1 MKQID
6 KKVKEKSW
14 TKQKE
19 EKLQESEKR
28 LEKFVLSFYLTKKMI
43 ENCPIKWKLDET
55 KEEYL
60 HMNCLLSQRLLIK
73 C

>member
-43 ENCPIKWKLDET
+43 ENCPIK
-55 KEEYL
+55 
-60 HMNCLLSQRLLIK
+60 
-73 C
+73 